1 MNRFEATQTADPDKK
16 RARIDLVVHAA
27 PGVIVGI
34 DPEDVL
40 ARLANV
46 GKKRKDGT
54 KPEKRVTVR
63 IQEMK

>member
-1 MNRFEATQTADPDKK
+1 MH
-16 RARIDLVVHAA
+16 VA
-27 PGVIVGI
+27 PGAAVGI

-63 IQEMK
+63 IQEMQK